1 MKHPLAATR
10 PYSTEL
16 LSADETA
23 RRLGISKA
31 TLYAYVSRGMLSA
44 LSDPDDPRAS
54 RYSSF
59 EVEQLG
65 RRRGQGR
72 KAELQIPG
80 TMTQGQQVLDSA
92 ITGIV
97 EGQLVYRG
105 RQATA
110 LAAEGASLEDVARLL
125 WQFEASD
132 PFDGPVPDLGDAWA
146 HSVTHTADWPLTDRV
161 LARWAAAL
169 RGLHGPAW
177 LPDGE
182 PLARACGQHLRA
194 AIACFIG
201 EPPTSQGTHL
211 QLAAH
216 WGLPEGAAGLLR
228 QALVLAADH
237 EMNLIALASR
247 QLASVGAT
255 LGASLMGALCYVGA
269 AFNGGDCARVEALW
283 DEVMAQPDEAA
294 GLSAR
299 LDRGETL
306 PGFDHL
312 YYPAGDPRAV
322 ALLALVEQW
331 GAPVPMVAAVERL
344 TGWKPS
350 LDFGLVALRRALAA
364 PREAATVLLMAPRCA
379 GFIAHALEQRRSG
392 ERMWVRSRYVGP
404 QAAAGDR
411 IR

>member
-1 MKHPLAATR
+1 MKHPRAASR

-23 RRLGISKA
+23 RRLGISKS

-44 LSDPDDPRAS
+44 LADPTDPRAS

-72 KAELQIPG
+72 RAEQQIPG
-80 TMTQGQQVLDSA
+80 TLTQGQQVLDSA
-92 ITGIV
+92 VTGIV
-97 EGQLVYRG
+97 DGQLVYRG
-105 RQATA
+105 RPAVT
-110 LAAEGASLEDVARLL
+110 LAAEGARLEDIARLL
-125 WQFEASD
+125 WQFDVTD
-132 PFDGPVPDLGDAWA
+132 PFDGPAPALGDAWTD
-146 HSVTHTADWPLTDRV
+146 SVRHTAGWPLSERV
-161 LARWAAAL
+161 LARWATAL
-169 RGLHGPAW
+169 GSLHGPAW

-194 AIACFIG
+194 AIACFTG
-201 EPPTSQGTHL
+201 EPPTSLATHEG
-211 QLAAH
+211 LAHH
-216 WGLPEGAAGLLR
+216 WGLPDGAADLLR

-247 QLASVGAT
+247 QLASVGST

-294 GLSAR
+294 GLGAR
-299 LDRGETL
+299 LDRGESL

-331 GAPVPMVAAVERL
+331 GARVPMVAAVERM

-350 LDFGLVALRRALAA
+350 LDFGLVALRRALGA
-364 PREAATVLLMAPRCA
+364 PREASTVLLMAPRCA
-379 GFIAHALEQRRSG
+379 GFIANALEQKRSG

-404 QAAAGDR
+404 
-411 IR
+411 